1 MIVVFGFAAGLREVL
16 VVTFGVDKGSDV
28 ILVDAV
34 LISTVVFVTKVAVGA
49 VAVRLMDA
57 LLLGVVVVVDWI
69 LVVFFIVVV
78 GAMKPGPGVLLR
90 VGFGV
95 GLREALVVTFGL
107 DKVIDV
113 IFVDAVLFSTVVFV
127 MKVVVGGVVERVMF
141 VDALLLMVDV
151 AVTSIL
157 DAVVFAVVV
166 DTVISD
172 VDAVVVYFAI
182 AMVVREVSISD
193 VVAVGI
199 LVDDDDVAFLSAIEQ
214 CILHVYF
221 TTRQFNVFTLRR
233 VLNIRSV
240 HLWSN

>member
-16 VVTFGVDKGSDV
+16 VVTFGVDEGSDV

-78 GAMKPGPGVLLR
+78 GAMKPGVLLR
-90 VGFGV
+90 VGIGV
-95 GLREALVVTFGL
+95 ELREALVVTFGL

>member
-16 VVTFGVDKGSDV
+16 VVTFGVDEGSDV

-78 GAMKPGPGVLLR
+78 GAMKPGVLLR

>member
-1 MIVVFGFAAGLREVL
+1 VIVVFGFAAGLREVL
-16 VVTFGVDKGSDV
+16 VVTFGVDEGSDV

-78 GAMKPGPGVLLR
+78 GAMKPGVLLR
-90 VGFGV
+90 VGIGV
-95 GLREALVVTFGL
+95 ELREALVVTFGL